1 MAESALG
8 RRGEQVMNNAE
19 HRFAEWIGREET
31 SEDLIALAPV
41 RAAAATLDDD
51 PQAFSEGSPLP
62 PLWHWFFFL
71 NPAPQARLGEDGHPE
86 RGGFM
91 PPIALPRR
99 MFAGARLSFHEPL
112 VIGRP
117 ARRTARIASVSE
129 KSGKSGTL
137 AFVGVDY
144 RIEQDGRLCIE
155 EHQDIVYREPG
166 APVPAPRPA
175 DLPPVPDGAWTRMV
189 APDPRLLF
197 RFSALTFNAHRIHY
211 DRPYATGVEG
221 YPGLVVHGPLTAVL
235 LMELVRRN
243 NAARVGAYTFRGQ
256 APLFDLAPFRL
267 LGVPGGGSVALEAH
281 GPDGRTAMTATAELA
296 P

>member
-1 MAESALG
+1 
-8 RRGEQVMNNAE
+8 MNE
-19 HRFAEWIGREET
+19 GQGRFADWIGREET
-31 SEDLIALAPV
+31 SEDVVALAPV

-51 PQAFSEGSPLP
+51 PAAFHEGGPLP

-99 MFAGARLSFHEPL
+99 MFAGAKLDFHRPL
-112 VIGRP
+112 VIGRL

-144 RIEQDGRLCIE
+144 RIEQAGTLCIE

-166 APVPAPRPA
+166 APVPAPVPVELPA
-175 DLPPVPDGAWTRMV
+175 APDGAWTRTI

-211 DRPYATGVEG
+211 DRPYATSVEG

-243 NAARVGAYTFRGQ
+243 AKRPVRSYSFRGK

-267 LGVPGGGSVALEAH
+267 VGVPTEERVSLEAC
-281 GPDGRTAMTATAELA
+281 GPDGRTAMTAMAELGEM
-296 P
+296 